1 MIVNDAAW
9 EKLRKQIEYHTEQ
22 DSEITDVH
30 INYQVKERK
39 NKNYLKLN
47 ITIDKWNKITE
58 QTDYK
63 QEQKNNKN

>member
-1 MIVNDAAW
+1 MKVNEAAW

-22 DSEITDVH
+22 DSDITDVH

-47 ITIDKWNKITE
+47 ITIDKWDKITE
-58 QTDYK
+58 
-63 QEQKNNKN
+63 

>member
-1 MIVNDAAW
+1 MEVNKAAW
-9 EKLRKQIEYHTEQ
+9 EKLRKQIEYHIQQ

-30 INYQVKERK
+30 INYQVKQG

-47 ITIDKWNKITE
+47 ITIDKWDKITE

>member
-1 MIVNDAAW
+1 MHKNNIMEVNKAAW

-30 INYQVKERK
+30 INYQVKEAK

-47 ITIDKWNKITE
+47 ITIDKWDKITE
-58 QTDYK
+58 
-63 QEQKNNKN
+63 

>member
-1 MIVNDAAW
+1 MIVNEAAW

>member
-1 MIVNDAAW
+1 MEVNNAAW
-9 EKLRKQIEYHTEQ
+9 EKLRKQIEYHTQQ

-47 ITIDKWNKITE
+47 ITIDKWDKITE
-58 QTDYK
+58 
-63 QEQKNNKN
+63 

>member
-1 MIVNDAAW
+1 MEVNKAAW
-9 EKLRKQIEYHTEQ
+9 EKLRKQIEYHTQQ

-47 ITIDKWNKITE
+47 IKIDKWDKITE
-58 QTDYK
+58 
-63 QEQKNNKN
+63 

>member
-1 MIVNDAAW
+1 MEVNKAAW

-30 INYQVKERK
+30 INYQVKEGK
-39 NKNYLKLN
+39 KNYLKLN
-47 ITIDKWNKITE
+47 ITIDKWDKITE

>member
-1 MIVNDAAW
+1 MIVNEAAW

-47 ITIDKWNKITE
+47 ITIDIWDKITE

>member
-1 MIVNDAAW
+1 MEVNNAAW
-9 EKLRKQIEYHTEQ
+9 EKLKKQIEFHLQQ

-47 ITIDKWNKITE
+47 ITIDKWDKITE
-58 QTDYK
+58 
-63 QEQKNNKN
+63 

>member
-1 MIVNDAAW
+1 MEVNKAAW
-9 EKLRKQIEYHTEQ
+9 EKLRKQIEYHVQQ

-30 INYQVKERK
+30 INYQVKPGK
-39 NKNYLKLN
+39 KNYLKLN
-47 ITIDKWNKITE
+47 ITIDKWDKITE

>member
-1 MIVNDAAW
+1 LHKNNIMEVNNAAW
-9 EKLRKQIEYHTEQ
+9 EKLKKQIEFHLQQ

-47 ITIDKWNKITE
+47 ITIDKWDKITE
-58 QTDYK
+58 
-63 QEQKNNKN
+63 